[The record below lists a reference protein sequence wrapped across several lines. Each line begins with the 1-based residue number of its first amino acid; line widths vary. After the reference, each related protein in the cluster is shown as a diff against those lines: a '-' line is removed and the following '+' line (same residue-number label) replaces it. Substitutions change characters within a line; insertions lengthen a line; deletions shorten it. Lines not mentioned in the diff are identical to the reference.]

1 MIAPLI
7 LLALV
12 TGSPGSAPVREL
24 KPNELRALFS
34 PNDYPLEARL
44 NRWEGATVVEL
55 MVNSSG
61 EPIKCHIVKSSGH
74 PLLDNKACWVL
85 TNRAR
90 YRPVKDEAGKPVQ
103 TTFKVPPIT
112 WSAF

>member
-74 PLLDNKACWVL
+74 PLLDNKAL
-85 TNRAR
+85 GIDQSS
-90 YRPVKDEAGKPVQ
+90 PVSTCERRSRETCPNYLQ
-103 TTFKVPPIT
+103 
-112 WSAF
+112 SAANHVV